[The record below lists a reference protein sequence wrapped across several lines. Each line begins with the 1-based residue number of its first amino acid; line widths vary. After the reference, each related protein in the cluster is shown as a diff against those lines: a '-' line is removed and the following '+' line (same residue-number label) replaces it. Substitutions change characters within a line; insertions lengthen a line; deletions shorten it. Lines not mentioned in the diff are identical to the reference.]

1 MEQNYQ
7 WGDHMVLKAIA
18 DALNLVV
25 VVFNVY
31 EDDIRRTEILSEG
44 RPITK
49 RQKLTIF
56 LGHIG
61 EFHYLSL
68 RPLHWEKEWPYSK
81 LFIIACFYDL
91 YIDKLGYKFCRT
103 KVKFQK
109 MLLHFRI
116 TYSTF
121 TSELSDRKQSNI
133 NGMDRGKNRS

>member
-1 MEQNYQ
+1 MNQNYQ

-68 RPLHWEKEWPYSK
+68 RPIDWENDWPYSK
-81 LFIIACFYDL
+81 VFINASIYDL
-91 YIDKLGYKFCRT
+91 TIDKPAYKFCRT
-103 KVKFQK
+103 K
-109 MLLHFRI
+109 
-116 TYSTF
+116 
-121 TSELSDRKQSNI
+121 
-133 NGMDRGKNRS
+133 